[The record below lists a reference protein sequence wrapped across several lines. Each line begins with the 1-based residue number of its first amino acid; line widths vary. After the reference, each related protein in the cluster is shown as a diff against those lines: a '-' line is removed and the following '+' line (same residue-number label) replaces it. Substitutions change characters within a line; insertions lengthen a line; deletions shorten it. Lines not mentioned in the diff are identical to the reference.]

1 MTETVAQVASRIG
14 IPAEKLEDL
23 IELPLVSEAL
33 VLARD
38 NPNMRAESIWATL
51 DLPTIDPDGLDIQQ
65 LERELAAL
73 RNLAT
78 KGDGSRVPLD
88 TRSLHPMLKGRL
100 ELAERQA
107 ERRLHIISEVH
118 ELMTNHYA
126 EPQSMDR
133 VKKLLTEEINF
144 SGGARP

>member
-14 IPAEKLEDL
+14 IPPEALEDL

-38 NPNMRAESIWATL
+38 NPNMRAESVWATL
-51 DLPTIDPDGLDIQQ
+51 DLPVIDPDGLDIPK

-78 KGDGSRVPLD
+78 KGDGSRVSLD
-88 TRSLHPMLKGRL
+88 ARALHPMLKGRL
-100 ELAERQA
+100 KLAEGQA
-107 ERRLHIISEVH
+107 ERRLDIILRVH

-126 EPQSMDR
+126 EPQSMDM
-133 VKKLLTEEINF
+133 VKELLTNEINF
-144 SGGARP
+144 SGAPRP